1 MAYNVNI
8 GNWSQYVKDTINN
21 QEVSDYIV
29 GSNGED
35 PAYGC
40 SKDFTTNYQC
50 GNGPTKTIN
59 ITGEGSGGRS
69 VKYDCSAENKICGGF
84 RLTLG
89 DDGNLVLTNSASSVV
104 WQSNTKDTGLSL
116 DEFKASNGKYGRNY
130 LLAGETLKIGEFIG
144 SPSGNCY
151 LMMVGNQADC
161 SQNGLQLLYTKLN
174 CNMNSDSDGFGSDDT
189 ANGLFSIK
197 KNDISTLGKVGYI
210 DEDNKIH
217 EYPDDMTRLAQ
228 TYTLIG
234 NYKSEGDGQ
243 DLEFV
248 ISKSTETCKTLC
260 NSNSECAGFEYY
272 NGSCNLKN
280 SGMFPIGARVPD
292 PNSELYL
299 RDKTVKNDISCS
311 KDIDSG
317 YSTQWELYPTSNKM
331 SMNTLCALGAIT
343 QDERNSSQ
351 ASLKE
356 LNKATN
362 IMSNKL
368 KSISNEKT
376 DITDSFGS
384 AKKKLSKNIKEY
396 GSMRHKILTNDK
408 NIKNIIGMYEDT
420 ELLMTSQNIKFF
432 LFTNLAIIIA
442 IASIKLMRS

>member
-1 MAYNVNI
+1 MILFYSANCSHSKMLLENVNRYDKNKI
-8 GNWSQYVKDTINN
+8 IKVVPIDELKKQN
-21 QEVSDYIV
+21 
-29 GSNGED
+29 
-35 PAYGC
+35 
-40 SKDFTTNYQC
+40 
-50 GNGPTKTIN
+50 IN
-59 ITGEGSGGRS
+59 IESKIHSVPAFMILPSKELLFGKDVFDYLLLPGRGILCG
-69 VKYDCSAENKICGGF
+69 VQNTRLDKNITDSAENKIRPMEQNTDNEPSAF
-84 RLTLG
+84 AL
-89 DDGNLVLTNSASSVV
+89 NS
-104 WQSNTKDTGLSL
+104 NKLS
-116 DEFKASNGKYGRNY
+116 DN
-130 LLAGETLKIGEFIG
+130 
-144 SPSGNCY
+144 
-151 LMMVGNQADC
+151 
-161 SQNGLQLLYTKLN
+161 
-174 CNMNSDSDGFGSDDT
+174 
-189 ANGLFSIK
+189 FS
-197 KNDISTLGKVGYI
+197 TI

-420 ELLMTSQNIKFF
+420 ELLMTSHNIKFF
-432 LFTNLAIIIA
+432 LFANLAIIIA